1 MQKFKILFC
10 IRTIY
15 TNQWVWTGG
24 TANKNCN
31 DMLYEC
37 CLQTEVFTYA
47 LFWTEL
53 SSFIKTGT
61 KRESSRFLLRKA
73 DIFMDIYT
81 FCICVTFQKASR
93 HRECFWKFSCL
104 LYLIHVLN
112 LCFKSCLSLHLYI
125 FFSLSLCLFPL
136 MSEYFCPGLGS
147 KGSRNSWPS
156 LAQPAQHQTK
166 CLWHLNAQL
175 LTVIHHHRAWTN
187 RIEGR
192 VHQRALL

>member
-1 MQKFKILFC
+1 MSVV
-10 IRTIY
+10 Y
-15 TNQWVWTGG
+15 TQRSSL
-24 TANKNCN
+24 
-31 DMLYEC
+31 MLY
-37 CLQTEVFTYA
+37 F
-47 LFWTEL
+47 EL
-53 SSFIKTGT
+53 SSHLSLRLAQRERDPDFYWGKLILSWVFTLFVSVLHFK
-61 KRESSRFLLRKA
+61 KRP
-73 DIFMDIYT
+73 DT
-81 FCICVTFQKASR
+81 
-93 HRECFWKFSCL
+93 ECFWKFSCL

-166 CLWHLNAQL
+166 CLWQLNAQL

-187 RIEGR
+187 HIEGR